1 MSEESRPEPLLEL
14 KNVHKHFRQGSALS
28 WNRQV
33 VRAVNG
39 VSFAIRQNETL
50 SIVGESGCGKTTTAK
65 MVLRLESYTS
75 GSITFKNR
83 EVSKLHGTLLQEYRA
98 AVQAVFQDPT
108 SSLNPRLRCRYIV
121 GEPIVINRG
130 VSGPALTS
138 RVEELLVAVGL
149 NPTVATYYPHELS
162 GGMKQRLAIARALSL
177 EPSVVVLDEPVS
189 ALDVSIR
196 AQIMNLLKDLQERFG
211 ISYLLIAHNLAT
223 VRYLSHRM
231 VVMYLGCIVESGDAE
246 TIFAKPLHPYT
257 QALISAAEANHPD
270 GARTE
275 IVLSGEVPS
284 PVRPPPGCKFHT
296 RCPAAFIRCPVEE
309 PNLRELA
316 PGHFVACH
324 LY

>member
-1 MSEESRPEPLLEL
+1 
-14 KNVHKHFRQGSALS
+14 
-28 WNRQV
+28 
-33 VRAVNG
+33 
-39 VSFAIRQNETL
+39 
-50 SIVGESGCGKTTTAK
+50 
-65 MVLRLESYTS
+65 
-75 GSITFKNR
+75 
-83 EVSKLHGTLLQEYRA
+83 
-98 AVQAVFQDPT
+98 
-108 SSLNPRLRCRYIV
+108 
-121 GEPIVINRG
+121 
-130 VSGPALTS
+130 
-138 RVEELLVAVGL
+138 
-149 NPTVATYYPHELS
+149 
-162 GGMKQRLAIARALSL
+162 
-177 EPSVVVLDEPVS
+177 
-189 ALDVSIR
+189 
-196 AQIMNLLKDLQERFG
+196 
-211 ISYLLIAHNLAT
+211 LLIAHNLAT

-296 RCPAAFIRCPVEE
+296 RCPAAFSRCPVEE